1 MLGNLTEIPASNT
14 QKKMFYIELLLFLL
28 FSESTFQ
35 KSQYKCKSRKKIITY
50 YKRRLSR
57 KQKAKF
63 HLLNVSKG
71 WPY

>member
-28 FSESTFQ
+28 FSEHISKDSIQ
-35 KSQYKCKSRKKIITY
+35 MQIQKKIITY
-50 YKRRLSR
+50 YKRKLSR

-63 HLLNVSKG
+63 CLLNISKG